1 MLDDLE
7 LQFDED
13 EERGRHRHRR
23 AARRGGGRG
32 RGADGRDVGSRDQ
45 RRRGRSL
52 LALFLTLAILGA
64 LGLGAWYGFGKLQD
78 FFAVP
83 DYNSGGSGEITIEV
97 KNGQTATDIANTL
110 YTKGVVKS
118 TKAFVQAA
126 QANPRST
133 TIQPGFYK
141 LRLQMRAKDAL
152 AMMIDGSARVTSKVT
167 LAEGLTYK
175 ETLAEISKQ
184 TGIAQP
190 DLEAAA
196 KDPLALGIPDFW
208 FNRTD
213 KKQSIKSVEG
223 FLYPDTYQF
232 NPGATATEV
241 LKTMVGQFLKV
252 AQDLH
257 ITEVAQ
263 QKGVMPFEVLIT
275 ASLVQGEAGVPE
287 DLGKIARVVYNRL
300 DKPMELQFDSC
311 TNYWRE
317 LNGLP
322 RKHGLSTAE
331 LTDPKNP
338 YRTYGVAGLP
348 PGPIGNP
355 GKDALA
361 AAIDPPKGNWLYFVR
376 IDKEGHSAFTN
387 DYNEHLRNIATARK
401 NGL

>member
-1 MLDDLE
+1 MWDDLE
-7 LQFDED
+7 LELED

-23 AARRGGGRG
+23 DARRGGGNRG
-32 RGADGRDVGSRDQ
+32 GFDPGSRDK

-52 LALFLTLAILGA
+52 LALFLTLIILGA
-64 LGLGAWYGFGKLQD
+64 LGVGAWYGFGKLQD
-78 FFAVP
+78 VFAVP

-97 KNGQTATDIANTL
+97 KKGQTATDIANTL
-110 YTKGVVKS
+110 YAKGVVKS

-126 QANPRST
+126 NANTRST

-152 AMMIDGSARVTSKVT
+152 AMMIDGSARVTNNVT

-175 ETLAEISKQ
+175 ETLTEISKRV
-184 TGIAQP
+184 GIP
-190 DLEAAA
+190 LPELEAAA
-196 KDPLALGIPDFW
+196 KDPIALGVPDFW
-208 FNRTD
+208 FNRAD

-223 FLYPDTYQF
+223 FLYPETYAF
-232 NPGATATEV
+232 NPGVTATEV
-241 LKTMVGQFLKV
+241 LKTMVNEFLKV
-252 AQDLH
+252 AQELR
-257 ITEVAQ
+257 ITELAQ
-263 QKGVMPFEVLIT
+263 QKGVTPFEILIT

-331 LTDPKNP
+331 LSDPKNP

-376 IDKEGHSAFTN
+376 IDKEGHSAFTA

>member
-13 EERGRHRHRR
+13 EDRGRHRHRR
-23 AARRGGGRG
+23 TARRGSGRG
-32 RGADGRDVGSRDQ
+32 RERGDVGSRDK

-52 LALFLTLAILGA
+52 LALFLTLIILGA
-64 LGLGAWYGFGKLQD
+64 LGFGAWYGFGKLQN
-78 FFAVP
+78 FFAIP
-83 DYNSGGSGEITIEV
+83 DYNSGGTGEITIEV
-97 KNGQTATDIANTL
+97 KQGETATDIAQTL
-110 YTKGVVKS
+110 FAKGVVKS
-118 TKAFVQAA
+118 TKAFVEAA
-126 QANPRST
+126 RANPRST
-133 TIQPGFYK
+133 SIQPGVYK

-152 AMMIDGSARVTSKVT
+152 AMMLDGSARVVSKVT

-175 ETLAEISKQ
+175 ETLTEISKRI
-184 TGIAQP
+184 GIPLP

-196 KDPLALGIPDFW
+196 KDPIALGVPDFW
-208 FNRTD
+208 FNRAD
-213 KKQSIKSVEG
+213 KKQSIKTVEG
-223 FLYPDTYQF
+223 FLFPETYDF
-232 NPGATATEV
+232 NPGVTATDV
-241 LKTMVGQFLKV
+241 LKRMVNQFLKI
-252 AQDLH
+252 AQDLR
-257 ITEVAQ
+257 ITELAQ
-263 QKGVMPFEVLIT
+263 QKGVTPFEVLIT

-287 DLGKIARVVYNRL
+287 DLGKISRVVYNRL

-331 LTDPKNP
+331 LSDPKNP

-355 GKDALA
+355 GKAALA

-387 DYNEHLRNIATARK
+387 DYNEHLRNIQTARK